1 MNLFWAFFYN
11 TIGIPLAASVF
22 YSVLEW
28 KLNPMFAAAAMSLS
42 SVCVVLNA
50 LRLKLFKPKFHY
62 NRSNDSNNI
71 NYTKIE
77 KDDDTMKKI
86 VKVEGMSCNHCKASV
101 EKALN
106 SLNGVSE
113 AKVDLKKKIAVVSL
127 EREVEDKALMEA
139 VNNAGYEAI
148 SVEVKKGLFS

>member
-1 MNLFWAFFYN
+1 
-11 TIGIPLAASVF
+11 S
-22 YSVLEW
+22 
-28 KLNPMFAAAAMSLS
+28 
-42 SVCVVLNA
+42 C
-50 LRLKLFKPKFHY
+50 R
-62 NRSNDSNNI
+62 NRQWRFLWCNRRH
-71 NYTKIE
+71 T
-77 KDDDTMKKI
+77 I

-127 EREVEDKALMEA
+127 EGEVEDKALMEA